1 MLWRHIQHSAYGSQC
16 FKLQL
21 ITAQVIIKLPVVI
34 RKNKNKA
41 KLRGSVLHPAHNLRG
56 GVRQNPEMQLLVLMH
71 IVKFRKIIGEP
82 RSRVRRKID
91 VTIALF
97 LLLTWSASRLLPS
110 HASQ

>member
-1 MLWRHIQHSAYGSQC
+1 MLRRHIQHSVHGSQC

-41 KLRGSVLHPAHNLRG
+41 KLRRSVLHPAHNLRG

-71 IVKFRKIIGEP
+71 LVKFRKKK
-82 RSRVRRKID
+82 S
-91 VTIALF
+91 VTH
-97 LLLTWSASRLLPS
+97 SPKE
-110 HASQ
+110 

>member
-1 MLWRHIQHSAYGSQC
+1 MLRRHIQHSAYGSQR

-34 RKNKNKA
+34 RKNKA

-71 IVKFRKIIGEP
+71 LVKFRKIIGEP

-91 VTIALF
+91 VTTALF